1 MATFITVDESGDIT
15 AYADWL
21 FPDSIEVDFEVV
33 RGWDGKLYKAG
44 TEPVEPESTPVDIA
58 PVIITSDNI
67 TIADAELLMDAANA
81 GEKTA
86 IWLIN
91 KLEL

>member
-1 MATFITVDESGDIT
+1 MSTYIQTDETGAILAS
-15 AYADWL
+15 ADWA
-21 FPDSIEVDFEVV
+21 FPDSIQVDFEVV

>member
-1 MATFITVDESGDIT
+1 M
-15 AYADWL
+15 YAIGQK
-21 FPDSIEVDFEVV
+21 FEDSYPPEAAMWCNENGGVIVQVEGGFEIHTSPEPLPADTSSVV
-33 RGWDGKLYKAG
+33 
-44 TEPVEPESTPVDIA
+44 
-58 PVIITSDNI
+58 ITSDNI